1 MTTLRSASD
10 DVRVP
15 RTAPLGE
22 PPAPAVVVPLA
33 RRRGLGAAKAGR
45 RASWALAAAVPLIF
59 LGLFFA
65 WPVVAMLVRGLT
77 SPAGGLDLAGVADV
91 LARPR
96 TWRVVTTTILQA
108 LAGTTLAVVLG
119 VPGAYVLYRSRFRG
133 RALVRGLVTV
143 PFVLP
148 SVVVGVAF
156 RALLGPGGPLGGL
169 GLDGTFTAI
178 VLALVFFNY
187 AVVVRT
193 VGGFWSR
200 LDPRAEE
207 AARALGAR
215 PARVLRTVTLPALVP
230 AIASAAALVFL
241 FCTTAFGVVM
251 VLGSREHA
259 TIETEIYTRTT
270 QLLDLRTGA
279 VLSILQVL
287 VVAAS
292 LVVSGR
298 ARAARERAL
307 PLHAQP
313 RGERRL
319 TWRSPSDVIA
329 GAVTGTVVVV
339 LLVWPMAALVG
350 RSLRDREGAWTVDA
364 YRRLAE
370 AGPGTGLSVTVWQ
383 ATATSLRTALAA
395 ALLAV
400 VVGGL
405 VSFVV
410 SRRPRSRAGRRGL
423 SVLDAL
429 FMLPLGVS
437 AVTVGFGLLL
447 TMTRPVLGVDLR
459 TTGWLLPV
467 AQALVAV
474 PVVVR
479 LLLPVLRAVDPRQ
492 HEAAATLGAPPG
504 RVLRTVDLPLVARPL
519 GLAIGFAF
527 AVSLG
532 EFGATSFLARPD
544 EPTLPVVIV
553 RLLGRPGPENLSTA
567 MAAATVLAVVTAA
580 VMLLAERLRGDAAGD
595 L

>member
-1 MTTLRSASD
+1 MTT
-10 DVRVP
+10 
-15 RTAPLGE
+15 T
-22 PPAPAVVVPLA
+22 VV
-33 RRRGLGAAKAGR
+33 
-45 RASWALAAAVPLIF
+45 
-59 LGLFFA
+59 
-65 WPVVAMLVRGLT
+65 
-77 SPAGGLDLAGVADV
+77 
-91 LARPR
+91 
-96 TWRVVTTTILQA
+96 QA
-108 LAGTTLAVVLG
+108 LVGTAVAVVLG
-119 VPGAYVLYRSRFRG
+119 VPGAYVLYRRRFPG
-133 RALVRGLVTV
+133 RTLVRGLVTV

-156 RALLGPGGPLGGL
+156 RALLGAGGPLGGL

-187 AVVVRT
+187 SVVVRT

-207 AARALGAR
+207 AARALGAS

-241 FCTTAFGVVM
+241 FCTTAFGVVV
-251 VLGSREHA
+251 VLGSRAHA

-270 QLLDLRTGA
+270 QLLDLRTAA
-279 VLSILQVL
+279 VLSILQMV
-287 VVAAS
+287 VVALS
-292 LVVSGR
+292 LLVSAR

-307 PLHAQP
+307 PLHAEP
-313 RGERRL
+313 RGERPL
-319 TWRSPSDVIA
+319 TWRSRTDVLA
-329 GAVTGTVVVV
+329 VAVTAVVVVV
-339 LLVWPMAALVG
+339 LLAWPLSTLVT
-350 RSLRDREGAWTVDA
+350 RSLRDRDGDWSLDA

-370 AGPGTGLSVTVWQ
+370 AGPGTGLPVTVWQ
-383 ATATSLRTALAA
+383 ATLTSLTTAAVAA
-395 ALLAV
+395 ALAV

-423 SVLDAL
+423 AVLDAVV
-429 FMLPLGVS
+429 MLPLGVS
-437 AVTVGFGLLL
+437 AVIVGFGLLV

-459 TTGWLLPV
+459 TTGWLLPI

-504 RVLRTVDLPLVARPL
+504 RVVRTVDLPLVARPF
-519 GLAIGFAF
+519 GLAVGFAF
-527 AVSLG
+527 AASLG

-544 EPTLPVVIV
+544 APTLPVIIV
-553 RLLGRPGPENLSTA
+553 RLLGRPGTDNFSTA
-567 MAAATVLAVVTAA
+567 MAAATVLAVVTAG
-580 VMLLAERLRGDAAGD
+580 VMLLAERMRGDAAGE

>member
-1 MTTLRSASD
+1 MTALRPAPGE
-10 DVRVP
+10 VRVP
-15 RTAPLGE
+15 RTRPAGELIPPGAAPLK
-22 PPAPAVVVPLA
+22 
-33 RRRGLGAAKAGR
+33 RRPSTGWATAGR
-45 RASWALAAAVPLIF
+45 RASFVLAAAVPLAF
-59 LGLFFA
+59 LGLFFV

-77 SPAGGLDLAGVADV
+77 DAAGALDLAGVADV
-91 LARPR
+91 LAKPR
-96 TWRVVTTTILQA
+96 TWRVVTTTIVQA
-108 LAGTTLAVVLG
+108 LVGTAVAVVLG
-119 VPGAYVLYRSRFRG
+119 VPGAYVLYRRRFPG
-133 RALVRGLVTV
+133 RTLVRGLVTV

-169 GLDGTFTAI
+169 GIDGTFTAI
-178 VLALVFFNY
+178 VCALVFFNY

-207 AARALGAR
+207 AARALGAS

-241 FCTTAFGVVM
+241 FCATAFGVVM

-270 QLLDLRTGA
+270 QLLDLRTAA
-279 VLSILQVL
+279 VLSVLQML
-287 VVAAS
+287 VVAAAL
-292 LVVSGR
+292 LVSAR
-298 ARAARERAL
+298 ARTARERAL
-307 PLHAQP
+307 PLHAEP
-313 RGERRL
+313 RGERPL
-319 TWRSPSDVIA
+319 TWRSRTDVLA
-329 GAVTGTVVVV
+329 TTVTGLVVVG
-339 LLVWPMAALVG
+339 LLAWPMATLVA
-350 RSLRDREGAWTVDA
+350 RSFRTTDGAWTLDA

-370 AGPGTGLSVTVWQ
+370 AGPGTGLTVTVWQ
-383 ATATSLRTALAA
+383 ATLTSLTTAALAA
-395 ALLAV
+395 TIAV

-410 SRRPRSRAGRRGL
+410 SRRPRSRAGRRSL
-423 SVLDAL
+423 AALDAVV
-429 FMLPLGVS
+429 MLPLGVS
-437 AVTVGFGLLL
+437 AVIVGFGLLV

-504 RVLRTVDLPLVARPL
+504 RVVRTVDLPLVARPL

-527 AVSLG
+527 AASLG

-544 EPTLPVVIV
+544 APTLPVVIV
-553 RLLGRPGPENLSTA
+553 RLLGRPGTENLGTA
-567 MAAATVLAVVTAA
+567 MAAATVLALVTAA
-580 VMLLAERLRGDAAGD
+580 VMLLAERLRGDTAGE

>member
-1 MTTLRSASD
+1 MTALRPVPGE
-10 DVRVP
+10 VRVP
-15 RTAPLGE
+15 RTRPAGELIPPDAAPLE
-22 PPAPAVVVPLA
+22 RWPS
-33 RRRGLGAAKAGR
+33 LGWATAGR
-45 RASWALAAAVPLIF
+45 RASFALAAAVPLAF
-59 LGLFFA
+59 LGLFFV

-77 SPAGGLDLAGVADV
+77 DAAGALDLAGVADV
-91 LARPR
+91 LAKPR
-96 TWRVVTTTILQA
+96 TWRVVTTTVVQA
-108 LAGTTLAVVLG
+108 LAGTAVAVVLG
-119 VPGAYVLYRSRFRG
+119 VPGAYVLYRRRFPG
-133 RALVRGLVTV
+133 RTLVRGLVTV

-169 GLDGTFTAI
+169 GLDGTFAAI
-178 VLALVFFNY
+178 VCALVFFNY

-207 AARALGAR
+207 AARALGAS

-270 QLLDLRTGA
+270 QLLDLRTAA
-279 VLSILQVL
+279 VLSVLQML
-287 VVAAS
+287 VVAAAL
-292 LVVSGR
+292 LVSAR
-298 ARAARERAL
+298 ARTARERAL
-307 PLHAQP
+307 ALHAEP
-313 RGERRL
+313 RGERPL
-319 TWRSPSDVIA
+319 TWRSRTDVLA
-329 GAVTGTVVVV
+329 TTVTGLVVVG
-339 LLVWPMAALVG
+339 LLAWPMATLVA
-350 RSLRDREGAWTVDA
+350 RSFRTTDGTWTLDA

-370 AGPGTGLSVTVWQ
+370 AGPGTGLTVTVWQ
-383 ATATSLRTALAA
+383 ATLTSLTTAAVAA
-395 ALLAV
+395 TIAV

-410 SRRPRSRAGRRGL
+410 SRRPRSRAGRRSL
-423 SVLDAL
+423 AVLDAVV
-429 FMLPLGVS
+429 MLPLGVS
-437 AVTVGFGLLL
+437 AVIVGFGLLV

-504 RVLRTVDLPLVARPL
+504 RVVRTVDLPLVTRPL

-527 AVSLG
+527 AASLG

-544 EPTLPVVIV
+544 APTLPVVIV
-553 RLLGRPGPENLSTA
+553 RLLGRPGTENLGTA
-567 MAAATVLAVVTAA
+567 MAAATVLALVTAA
-580 VMLLAERLRGDAAGD
+580 VMLLAERLRGDTAGE

>member
-1 MTTLRSASD
+1 MTALRPAPGE
-10 DVRVP
+10 VRVP
-15 RTAPLGE
+15 RTRPAGELIPPGAAPLK
-22 PPAPAVVVPLA
+22 
-33 RRRGLGAAKAGR
+33 RRPSMGWATAGR
-45 RASWALAAAVPLIF
+45 RASFVLAAAVPLAF
-59 LGLFFA
+59 LGLFFL

-77 SPAGGLDLAGVADV
+77 DAAGALDLAGVGDV
-91 LARPR
+91 LAKPR
-96 TWRVVTTTILQA
+96 TWRVVTTTIVQA
-108 LAGTTLAVVLG
+108 LVGTAVAVVLG
-119 VPGAYVLYRSRFRG
+119 VPGAYVLYRRRFPG
-133 RALVRGLVTV
+133 RTLVRGLVTV

-169 GLDGTFTAI
+169 GIDGTFAAI
-178 VLALVFFNY
+178 VCALVFFNY

-207 AARALGAR
+207 AARALGAS

-270 QLLDLRTGA
+270 QLLDLRTAA
-279 VLSILQVL
+279 VLSVLQML
-287 VVAAS
+287 VVAAAL
-292 LVVSGR
+292 LVSAR
-298 ARAARERAL
+298 ARTARERAL
-307 PLHAQP
+307 PLHAEP
-313 RGERRL
+313 RGERPL
-319 TWRSPSDVIA
+319 TWRSRTDVLA
-329 GAVTGTVVVV
+329 TTVTGLVVVG
-339 LLVWPMAALVG
+339 LLAWPMATLVA
-350 RSLRDREGAWTVDA
+350 RSFRTTDGTWTLDA

-370 AGPGTGLSVTVWQ
+370 AGPGTGLTVTVWQ
-383 ATATSLRTALAA
+383 ATLTSLTTAALAA
-395 ALLAV
+395 TIAV

-410 SRRPRSRAGRRGL
+410 SRRPRSRAGRRSL
-423 SVLDAL
+423 AALDAVV
-429 FMLPLGVS
+429 MLPLGVS
-437 AVTVGFGLLL
+437 AVIVGFGLLV

-504 RVLRTVDLPLVARPL
+504 RVVRTVDLPLVARPL

-527 AVSLG
+527 AASLG

-544 EPTLPVVIV
+544 APTLPVVIV
-553 RLLGRPGPENLSTA
+553 RLLGRPGTENLGTA
-567 MAAATVLAVVTAA
+567 MAAATVLALVTAA
-580 VMLLAERLRGDAAGD
+580 VMLLAERLRGDTAGE

>member
-1 MTTLRSASD
+1 MTALRPVPGE
-10 DVRVP
+10 VRVP
-15 RTAPLGE
+15 RTRPAGEFIPPDAAPLE
-22 PPAPAVVVPLA
+22 
-33 RRRGLGAAKAGR
+33 RRSSTGWATAGR
-45 RASWALAAAVPLIF
+45 RASFALAAAVPLAF
-59 LGLFFA
+59 LGLFFV

-77 SPAGGLDLAGVADV
+77 DAAGALDLAGVADV
-91 LARPR
+91 LAKPR
-96 TWRVVTTTILQA
+96 TWRVVTTTIVQA
-108 LAGTTLAVVLG
+108 LVGTAVAVVLG
-119 VPGAYVLYRSRFRG
+119 VPGAYVLYRRRFPG
-133 RALVRGLVTV
+133 RTLVRGLVTV

-156 RALLGPGGPLGGL
+156 RALLGPGGPLGAL

-178 VLALVFFNY
+178 VCALVFFNY

-207 AARALGAR
+207 AARALGAS
-215 PARVLRTVTLPALVP
+215 PGRVLRTVTLPALVP

-270 QLLDLRTGA
+270 QLLDLRTAA
-279 VLSILQVL
+279 VLSVLQML
-287 VVAAS
+287 VVAAAL
-292 LVVSGR
+292 LVSAR
-298 ARAARERAL
+298 ARTARERAL
-307 PLHAQP
+307 PLHAAP
-313 RGERRL
+313 RDERPL
-319 TWRSPSDVIA
+319 TWRSRTDVLA
-329 GAVTGTVVVV
+329 TTVTGLVVVG
-339 LLVWPMAALVG
+339 LLAWPMATLVA
-350 RSLRDREGAWTVDA
+350 RSFRTTDGAWTLDA

-370 AGPGTGLSVTVWQ
+370 AGPGTGLTVTVWQ
-383 ATATSLRTALAA
+383 ATLTSLMTAAVAA
-395 ALLAV
+395 TIAV

-410 SRRPRSRAGRRGL
+410 SRRPRSRAGRRSL
-423 SVLDAL
+423 AVLDAVV
-429 FMLPLGVS
+429 MLPLGVS
-437 AVTVGFGLLL
+437 AVIVGFGLLV

-504 RVLRTVDLPLVARPL
+504 RVVRTVDLPLVARPL

-527 AVSLG
+527 AASLG

-544 EPTLPVVIV
+544 APTLPVVIV
-553 RLLGRPGPENLSTA
+553 RLLGRPGTENLGTA
-567 MAAATVLAVVTAA
+567 MAAATVLALVTAA
-580 VMLLAERLRGDAAGD
+580 VMLLAERLRGDTAGE

>member
-1 MTTLRSASD
+1 MTALRPAPGE
-10 DVRVP
+10 VRVP
-15 RTAPLGE
+15 RTRPAGELIPPDAAPLK
-22 PPAPAVVVPLA
+22 
-33 RRRGLGAAKAGR
+33 RRPSMGWATAGR
-45 RASWALAAAVPLIF
+45 RASFVLAAAVPLAF
-59 LGLFFA
+59 LGLFFV

-77 SPAGGLDLAGVADV
+77 DAAGALDLAGVADV
-91 LARPR
+91 LAKPR
-96 TWRVVTTTILQA
+96 TWRVVTTTIAQA
-108 LAGTTLAVVLG
+108 LVGTAVAVVLG
-119 VPGAYVLYRSRFRG
+119 VPGAYVLYRRRFRG
-133 RALVRGLVTV
+133 RTLVRGLVTV

-178 VLALVFFNY
+178 VCALVFFNY

-207 AARALGAR
+207 AARALGAS
-215 PARVLRTVTLPALVP
+215 PGRVLRTVTLPALVP

-270 QLLDLRTGA
+270 QLLDLRTAA
-279 VLSILQVL
+279 VLSVLQML
-287 VVAAS
+287 VVAAAL
-292 LVVSGR
+292 LVSAR
-298 ARAARERAL
+298 ARTARERAL
-307 PLHAQP
+307 PLHAEP
-313 RGERRL
+313 RGERPL
-319 TWRSPSDVIA
+319 TWRSRTDVLA
-329 GAVTGTVVVV
+329 TTVTGLVVVG
-339 LLVWPMAALVG
+339 LLAWPMATLVA
-350 RSLRDREGAWTVDA
+350 RSFRTTDGAWTLDA

-370 AGPGTGLSVTVWQ
+370 AGPGTGLTVTVWQ
-383 ATATSLRTALAA
+383 ATLTSLTTAAVAA
-395 ALLAV
+395 TIAV

-410 SRRPRSRAGRRGL
+410 SRRPRSRAGRRSL
-423 SVLDAL
+423 AALDAVV
-429 FMLPLGVS
+429 MLPLGVS
-437 AVTVGFGLLL
+437 AVIVGFGLLV

-504 RVLRTVDLPLVARPL
+504 RVVRTVDLPLVARPL

-527 AVSLG
+527 AASLG

-544 EPTLPVVIV
+544 APTLPVVIV
-553 RLLGRPGPENLSTA
+553 RLLGRPGTENLGTA
-567 MAAATVLAVVTAA
+567 MAAATVLALVTAA
-580 VMLLAERLRGDAAGD
+580 VMLLAERLRGDTAGE